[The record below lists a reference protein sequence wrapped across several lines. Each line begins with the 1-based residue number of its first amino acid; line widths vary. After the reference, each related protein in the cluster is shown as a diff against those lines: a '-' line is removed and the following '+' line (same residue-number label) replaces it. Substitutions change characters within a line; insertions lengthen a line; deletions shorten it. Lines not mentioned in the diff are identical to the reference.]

1 MLSRANAFN
10 ISVDVDSNTSIACR
24 LASYVSSSSRAS
36 VVAARAAAERLARGS
51 TEDEA
56 EAAAVDAIEPIVS
69 SLAAAAIAMADEL
82 VTREAV
88 AA

>member
-36 VVAARAAAERLARGS
+36 VVAARAAASIETFPRALAS
-51 TEDEA
+51 KSKSAHT
-56 EAAAVDAIEPIVS
+56 PHFPS
-69 SLAAAAIAMADEL
+69 SSATHHSAQSHP
-82 VTREAV
+82 
-88 AA
+88 